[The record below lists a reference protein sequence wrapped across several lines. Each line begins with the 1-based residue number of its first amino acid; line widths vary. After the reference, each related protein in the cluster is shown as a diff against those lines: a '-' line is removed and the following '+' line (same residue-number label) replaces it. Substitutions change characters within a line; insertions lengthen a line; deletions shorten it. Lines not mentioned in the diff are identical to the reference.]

1 MCLHHP
7 NASCSELSLKK
18 TQQPKKNIFFFKY
31 KYSSAFIAATNLCVW
46 CCCDSSVLKEN
57 ESRKRWVCMVDWWK
71 VRLTSGMLWE
81 DMTPVILS
89 IFLQFCIRITDFL
102 GSSFFLIIFIYSIKK
117 NNNKK
122 KPDITHDDSQVSH
135 NCCKLSPSVKSGHYT
150 FSPSLRALVPL
161 RRSPTASVYIIIFKS
176 TTTPLACNLFIK
188 SRSRQSR
195 STYSPPVRAH
205 GLPRDAPHAESKRG
219 KNERS
224 AYLRDPKE

>member
-1 MCLHHP
+1 MLLWFKCVKRKWVKEEMSVYGGLVESSLNLRDVVGGHDSGDSQHIPTILYP
-7 NASCSELSLKK
+7 NNRLFGQL
-18 TQQPKKNIFFFKY
+18 FFF
-31 KYSSAFIAATNLCVW
+31 
-46 CCCDSSVLKEN
+46 
-57 ESRKRWVCMVDWWK
+57 
-71 VRLTSGMLWE
+71 
-81 DMTPVILS
+81 
-89 IFLQFCIRITDFL
+89 
-102 GSSFFLIIFIYSIKK
+102 IIFIYSIKK